1 MYDQAV
7 PELMKGLR
15 AEGNNEEATAI
26 EDSYSRGGS
35 RAMLT
40 ELIRFSK
47 NPAIL
52 NAPVTVAESYV
63 LLGDKD
69 EAFLWLNKASEAR
82 SGLFFLKVD
91 PVFDP
96 IRSDARYAD
105 LLRRMGLPQ

>member
-1 MYDQAV
+1 MERSPV
-7 PELMKGLR
+7 FWRCWKV
-15 AEGNNEEATAI
+15 AEEESVT
-26 EDSYSRGGS
+26 
-35 RAMLT
+35 
-40 ELIRFSK
+40 K
-47 NPAIL
+47 VIL

-96 IRSDARYAD
+96 IRSDPRYAD
-105 LLRRMGLPQ
+105 LLRRMELPQ